1 MGNESIISDTVDELK
16 MRNGENEVCLDR
28 LQGLRN
34 KSKIIA
40 VIR

>member
-28 LQGLRN
+28 LRRI
-34 KSKIIA
+34 KE
-40 VIR
+40 